1 MKKRIWFILAGLGF
15 SLGSFAQDAEL
26 DEELHV
32 ESDTAEVVMPD
43 SLELALT
50 DSIDSSVVYP
60 ESMEAGLNTLL
71 TNWYMQQYAVVDDSC
86 LETSVN
92 IDYPDSVYM
101 RKLAQLPTVIE
112 MPYNSVVR
120 RYIDMYVQKRRALVE
135 NLLGLGTYYMPI
147 FEEALEREGLP
158 LELKYLPIIESALR
172 PDATSRAGAAGLWQ
186 FMVRT
191 GKSMGL
197 EVNSLVDERRD
208 PIKSSAMAARYLKD
222 LYAIYHDW
230 ALAIAS
236 YNCGPGNVSKAI
248 RRSGG
253 KTDYWEIYPYLPRE
267 TRGYVPAFIAVNY
280 VMNYYSD
287 HNICPVLTRRPLLTD
302 TVQVNRRLHLK
313 QVADVL
319 QIPLEEIRSL
329 NPQYRRD
336 IIPGNASRPYAL
348 ILPSQQV
355 YAYIEAQDDIFA
367 HDAEL
372 YAQRL
377 TVEPAGIAPGTMVY
391 HKVRKGETLSKI
403 ARKYGVSVSKLRAW
417 NNLGK
422 SSYLRIGQRLAVSSK
437 GAVKKSSGTTV
448 AASSKSKAKASSS
461 SSKYHTVRKGESL
474 WTISQKYKGVSAEDI
489 RRENNLKGNS
499 IRPGQRLKIPAA

>member
-1 MKKRIWFILAGLGF
+1 MFFAGL
-15 SLGSFAQDAEL
+15 SLALYGFAQEVEF
-26 DEELHV
+26 DEAYV
-32 ESDTAEVVMPD
+32 EPDTAGMALADTTDVALPD
-43 SLELALT
+43 SA
-50 DSIDSSVVYP
+50 VVYP
-60 ESMEAGLNTLL
+60 ESMEANLDTLR
-71 TNWYMQQYAVVDDSC
+71 TNWFMQQYAVVDNSC
-86 LETSVN
+86 LENSVN
-92 IDYPDSVYM
+92 VDYPDSVYI
-101 RKLAQLPTVIE
+101 RKLSQLPTVIE

-120 RYIDMYVQKRRALVE
+120 RYIDMYVQKRRSLVE
-135 NLLGLGTYYMPI
+135 NLLGLSTYYMPI
-147 FEEALEREGLP
+147 FEQALEREGLP

-186 FMVRT
+186 FMMRT

-222 LYAIYHDW
+222 LYGIYHDW

-253 KTDYWEIYPYLPRE
+253 KTDYWAIYPYLPRE

-302 TVQVNRRLHLK
+302 TVQVTSRVHLK
-313 QVADVL
+313 QISDVL
-319 QIPLEEIRSL
+319 QISLEEVRSL

-336 IIPGNASRPYAL
+336 IIPGNIRPYTL
-348 ILPSQQV
+348 VLPSQQI
-355 YAYIEAQDDIFA
+355 YAYIEAEDEILA
-367 HDAEL
+367 HDAQL
-372 YAQRL
+372 YAQR
-377 TVEPAGIAPGTMVY
+377 TVVEPEGVAPGTMVY

-403 ARKYGVSVSKLRAW
+403 ARKYGVSVSNLRRW
-417 NNLGK
+417 NNLRK
-422 SSYLRIGQRLAVSSK
+422 NSYLRIGQRLAVSSK
-437 GAVKKSSGTTV
+437 GAVKQSGNTAT
-448 AASSKSKAKASSS
+448 ASSAKAKSNSS

-489 RRENNLKGNS
+489 RRENNLRGNA

>member
-1 MKKRIWFILAGLGF
+1 MKRIGFVLAGL
-15 SLGSFAQDAEL
+15 SLSLCGFAQKAEL
-26 DEELHV
+26 AGEYAGTDTTEVACDTV
-32 ESDTAEVVMPD
+32 EVLLDD
-43 SLELALT
+43 STE
-50 DSIDSSVVYP
+50 VYP
-60 ESMEAGLNTLL
+60 ESMEADLNSLL
-71 TNWYMQQYAVVDDSC
+71 TDWYMQQYAVVDNSC
-86 LETSVN
+86 LENSVN
-92 IDYPDSVYM
+92 VDYPDSVYM
-101 RKLAQLPTVIE
+101 RKLSQLPTVIE
-112 MPYNSVVR
+112 MPYNRVVR

-135 NLLGLGTYYMPI
+135 NLLGLSTYYMPI

-186 FMVRT
+186 FMVKT

-222 LYAIYHDW
+222 LYGIYHDW

-267 TRGYVPAFIAVNY
+267 TRGYVPAFIAINY
-280 VMNYYSD
+280 VMNYYGD

-302 TVQVNRRLHLK
+302 TVQVTRRVHFK
-313 QVADVL
+313 QIADVL
-319 QIPLEEIRSL
+319 QLPIEEIRSL

-336 IIPGNASRPYAL
+336 IIPGNIRPYAL

-355 YAYIEAQDDIFA
+355 YAYIEAQNDIFA

-377 TVEPAGIAPGTMVY
+377 SVEPAGIAPGTMVY
-391 HKVRKGETLSKI
+391 HRVRKGDTLSGI
-403 ARKYGVSVSKLRAW
+403 AQKYGVSVSNLCSW
-417 NNLGK
+417 NNLRR

-437 GAVKKSSGTTV
+437 
-448 AASSKSKAKASSS
+448 KASGKRSDNTAVTAKGNSS

-489 RRENNLKGNS
+489 RRENKLKGNA
-499 IRPGQRLKIPAA
+499 IRPGQRLKIPVA

>member
-1 MKKRIWFILAGLGF
+1 MKRIGFVLAGL
-15 SLGSFAQDAEL
+15 SLSLCGFAQKAEFAG
-26 DEELHV
+26 EYAGP
-32 ESDTAEVVMPD
+32 DTAEVACDTVEVLLDD
-43 SLELALT
+43 STE
-50 DSIDSSVVYP
+50 VYP
-60 ESMEAGLNTLL
+60 ESMEADLNSLL
-71 TNWYMQQYAVVDDSC
+71 TDWYMQQYAVVDNSC
-86 LETSVN
+86 LENSVN
-92 IDYPDSVYM
+92 VDYPDSVYM
-101 RKLAQLPTVIE
+101 RKLSQLPTVIE
-112 MPYNSVVR
+112 MPYNRVVR

-135 NLLGLGTYYMPI
+135 NLLGLSTYYMPI

-186 FMVRT
+186 FMVKT

-222 LYAIYHDW
+222 LYGIYHDW

-267 TRGYVPAFIAVNY
+267 TRGYVPAFIAINY
-280 VMNYYSD
+280 VMNYYGD

-302 TVQVNRRLHLK
+302 TVQVTRRVHFK
-313 QVADVL
+313 QIADVL
-319 QIPLEEIRSL
+319 QLPIEEIRSL
-329 NPQYRRD
+329 NPQYRCD
-336 IIPGNASRPYAL
+336 IIPGNIRPYAL

-355 YAYIEAQDDIFA
+355 YAYIEAQNDIFA

-377 TVEPAGIAPGTMVY
+377 SVEPAGIAPGTMVY
-391 HKVRKGETLSKI
+391 HRVRKGDTLSGI
-403 ARKYGVSVSKLRAW
+403 AQKYGVSVSNLCSW
-417 NNLGK
+417 NNLRR

-437 GAVKKSSGTTV
+437 
-448 AASSKSKAKASSS
+448 KASGKRSDNTAVTAKGNSS

-489 RRENNLKGNS
+489 RRENKLKGNA
-499 IRPGQRLKIPAA
+499 IRPGQRLKIPVA

>member
-1 MKKRIWFILAGLGF
+1 MKRIGFILAGL
-15 SLGSFAQDAEL
+15 SLALCSFAQEAEL
-26 DEELHV
+26 AEEYV
-32 ESDTAEVVMPD
+32 ESDTAEVALPD
-43 SLELALT
+43 SMALLFP
-50 DSIDSSVVYP
+50 DSAEVYP
-60 ESMEAGLNTLL
+60 ESMEADLNTLL
-71 TNWYMQQYAVVDDSC
+71 TNWYMQQYAVVDNSC
-86 LETSVN
+86 LENSVN
-92 IDYPDSVYM
+92 IDYPDSVYI
-101 RKLAQLPTVIE
+101 RKLSQLPTVIE

-120 RYIDMYVQKRRALVE
+120 RYIDMYVQRRRALVE
-135 NLLGLGTYYMPI
+135 NLLGLSTYYMPI

-186 FMVRT
+186 FMVKT

-222 LYAIYHDW
+222 LYGIYHDW

-302 TVQVNRRLHLK
+302 TVQVTRRVHLK
-313 QVADVL
+313 QISDVL
-319 QIPLEEIRSL
+319 QIPIEEIRSL

-336 IIPGNASRPYAL
+336 IIPGNIRPYSL

-355 YAYIEAQDDIFA
+355 YAYIEAQNDIFA

-372 YAQRL
+372 YAQRT
-377 TVEPAGIAPGTMVY
+377 TVEPSGVTASAGTGKVIY

-403 ARKYGVSVSKLRAW
+403 AKRYGVSVSNLRAW
-417 NNLGK
+417 NNLRK

-437 GAVKKSSGTTV
+437 GAKKSSSTAV
-448 AASSKSKAKASSS
+448 AASSTKSKSGS

-474 WTISQKYKGVSAEDI
+474 WTISQKYKGISAEDI
-489 RRENNLKGNS
+489 KRENNLKGNA

>member
-1 MKKRIWFILAGLGF
+1 MLGGLALWSSGF
-15 SLGSFAQDAEL
+15 SQEVDFEADYIDTDAVDSL
-26 DEELHV
+26 LV
-32 ESDTAEVVMPD
+32 D
-43 SLELALT
+43 SLEAVSPDAL
-50 DSIDSSVVYP
+50 DSTVVYL
-60 ESMEAGLNTLL
+60 ESMEADLNDLL
-71 TNWYMQQYAVVDDSC
+71 TNWYMQQYAVVDTSC
-86 LETSVN
+86 LKSSVN
-92 IDYPDSVYM
+92 IDYPDSVYI
-101 RKLAQLPTVIE
+101 RKLSQLPTIIE

-135 NLLGLGTYYMPI
+135 NLLGLSTYYMPI
-147 FEEALEREGLP
+147 FEAALEREGLP

-222 LYAIYHDW
+222 LYGIYHDW

-280 VMNYYSD
+280 VMNYYGD

-302 TVQVNRRLHLK
+302 TVHVTRRLHLK

-319 QIPLEEIRSL
+319 QIPLDEIRSL

-336 IIPGNASRPYAL
+336 IIPGNIRPYAL

-355 YAYIEAQDDIFA
+355 YAFIEAQDAIFA
-367 HDAEL
+367 HDANL

-377 TVEPAGIAPGTMVY
+377 SVEPAGIAPGTMVY
-391 HKVRKGETLSKI
+391 HRVRRGDTLSGI
-403 ARKYGVSVSKLRAW
+403 AQKYGVSVSSLCAW
-417 NNLGK
+417 NNIRR

-437 GAVKKSSGTTV
+437 GSVSR
-448 AASSKSKAKASSS
+448 ASSS
-461 SSKYHTVRKGESL
+461 SKAVKASGQYHTVRKGESL
-474 WTISQKYKGVSAEDI
+474 WSISQKYKGVSADDI
-489 RRENNLKGNS
+489 RQLNNLNGNS
-499 IRPGQRLKIPAA
+499 IRPGQRLKIPTA

>member
-1 MKKRIWFILAGLGF
+1 MLGGLALWSSGF
-15 SLGSFAQDAEL
+15 SQEVDFEADYIDTVDSLSVDSLDAVSPDEL
-26 DEELHV
+26 D
-32 ESDTAEVVMPD
+32 ST
-43 SLELALT
+43 
-50 DSIDSSVVYP
+50 VVYL
-60 ESMEAGLNTLL
+60 ESMEADLNDLL
-71 TNWYMQQYAVVDDSC
+71 TNWYMQQYAVVDTSC
-86 LETSVN
+86 LKSSVN
-92 IDYPDSVYM
+92 IDYPDSVYI
-101 RKLAQLPTVIE
+101 RKLSQLPTIIE

>member
-1 MKKRIWFILAGLGF
+1 MKKIGLVLMCVCVALPGF
-15 SLGSFAQDAEL
+15 SQQEFDDSYIDL
-26 DEELHV
+26 DTTEIAMCDTVEE
-32 ESDTAEVVMPD
+32 AM
-43 SLELALT
+43 T
-50 DSIDSSVVYP
+50 DSIDNAIVYP
-60 ESMEAGLNTLL
+60 ESMEANLNDLL
-71 TNWYMQQYAVVDDSC
+71 TNWYMQQYAVVDESC
-86 LETSVN
+86 LLNSVN
-92 IDYPDSVYM
+92 VDYPDSVYM
-101 RKLAQLPTVIE
+101 RKLSQLPTAIE

-135 NLLGLGTYYMPI
+135 NLLGLSAYYMPI

-222 LYAIYHDW
+222 LYGIYHDW

-280 VMNYYSD
+280 VMNYYGD

-302 TVQVNRRLHLK
+302 TVEVTRRVHLK
-313 QVADVL
+313 QIADVL
-319 QIPLEEIRSL
+319 QIPIEQIRSL

-336 IIPGNASRPYAL
+336 IIPGNIRPYAL

-355 YAYIEAQDDIFA
+355 FAYIEAQDAIFA
-367 HDAEL
+367 YEPEL
-372 YAQRL
+372 TAQRL
-377 TVEPAGIAPGTMVY
+377 SVEPAGIDPGTMVY
-391 HKVRKGETLSKI
+391 HKVRKGETLSGI
-403 ARKYGVSVSKLRAW
+403 ARKYGVSVSNLRSW
-417 NNLGK
+417 NNLRK
-422 SSYLRIGQRLAVSSK
+422 NSYLRIGQRLAVSSK
-437 GAVKKSSGTTV
+437 GAVGK
-448 AASSKSKAKASSS
+448 SSS
-461 SSKYHTVRKGESL
+461 SSASSSTSVTASGKYHTVRNGESL
-474 WTISQKYKGVSAEDI
+474 WNISQKYKGVSAEDI
-489 RRENNLKGNS
+489 KQLNNLKGND
-499 IRPGQRLKIPAA
+499 IRPGQKLKIPTA

>member
-1 MKKRIWFILAGLGF
+1 MKKIGLVLMCVSVALPGF
-15 SLGSFAQDAEL
+15 SQQEFDDSYIDL
-26 DEELHV
+26 DTTEIAMCDTVEE
-32 ESDTAEVVMPD
+32 AM
-43 SLELALT
+43 T
-50 DSIDSSVVYP
+50 DSIDNAIVYP
-60 ESMEAGLNTLL
+60 ESMEANLNDLL
-71 TNWYMQQYAVVDDSC
+71 TNWYMQQYAVVDESC
-86 LETSVN
+86 LLNSANV
-92 IDYPDSVYM
+92 DYPDSVYM
-101 RKLAQLPTVIE
+101 RKLSQLPTAIE

-135 NLLGLGTYYMPI
+135 NLLGLSAYYMPI

-222 LYAIYHDW
+222 LYGIYHDW

-280 VMNYYSD
+280 VMNYYGD

-302 TVQVNRRLHLK
+302 TVEVTRRVHLK
-313 QVADVL
+313 QIADVL
-319 QIPLEEIRSL
+319 QIPIEQIRSL

-336 IIPGNASRPYAL
+336 IIPGNIRPYAL

-355 YAYIEAQDDIFA
+355 FAYIEAQDAIFA
-367 HDAEL
+367 YEPEL
-372 YAQRL
+372 TAQRL
-377 TVEPAGIAPGTMVY
+377 SVEPAGIDPGTMVY
-391 HKVRKGETLSKI
+391 HKVRKGETLSGI
-403 ARKYGVSVSKLRAW
+403 ARKYGVSVSNLRSW
-417 NNLGK
+417 NNLRK
-422 SSYLRIGQRLAVSSK
+422 NSYLRIGQRLAVSSK
-437 GAVKKSSGTTV
+437 GAVGKGSS
-448 AASSKSKAKASSS
+448 SSASSS
-461 SSKYHTVRKGESL
+461 TSVTASGKYHTVRKGESL

-489 RRENNLKGNS
+489 KQLNNLKGND
-499 IRPGQRLKIPAA
+499 IRPGQKLKIPTA

>member
-1 MKKRIWFILAGLGF
+1 M
-15 SLGSFAQDAEL
+15 
-26 DEELHV
+26 
-32 ESDTAEVVMPD
+32 
-43 SLELALT
+43 
-50 DSIDSSVVYP
+50 
-60 ESMEAGLNTLL
+60 NTLL

>member
-1 MKKRIWFILAGLGF
+1 MKRRICLFLTGLSF
-15 SLGSFAQDAEL
+15 VWCSFAQETGFDGEY
-26 DEELHV
+26 V
-32 ESDTAEVVMPD
+32 GPDTAEMTLSDTVDIILPD
-43 SLELALT
+43 SA
-50 DSIDSSVVYP
+50 VVYP
-60 ESMEAGLNTLL
+60 ESMEANLDTLR
-71 TNWYMQQYAVVDDSC
+71 TNWYMQQYAVVDNSC
-86 LETSVN
+86 LENSVN
-92 IDYPDSVYM
+92 IDYPDSVYI
-101 RKLAQLPTVIE
+101 RKLSQLPTVIE

-135 NLLGLGTYYMPI
+135 NLLGLSSYYMPI
-147 FEEALEREGLP
+147 FEQALEREGLP

-197 EVNSLVDERRD
+197 EINSLVDERRD

-222 LYAIYHDW
+222 LYGIYHDW

-236 YNCGPGNVSKAI
+236 YNCGPGNVNKAI

-253 KTDYWEIYPYLPRE
+253 KTDYWAIYPYLPRE

-302 TVQVNRRLHLK
+302 TVQVTHRVHFK
-313 QVADVL
+313 QISDVL
-319 QIPLEEIRSL
+319 QLSLDEIRSL

-336 IIPGNASRPYAL
+336 IIPGHIRPYTL
-348 ILPSQQV
+348 VLPSQQV
-355 YAYIEAQDDIFA
+355 YAYIEAEDEIFA

-372 YAQRL
+372 YAQR
-377 TVEPAGIAPGTMVY
+377 TVVEPAGVTPGTMVY
-391 HKVRKGETLSKI
+391 HKVRKGDTLSKV
-403 ARKYGVSVSKLRAW
+403 ARKYGVSVSNLRAW
-417 NNLGK
+417 NNLRK
-422 SSYLRIGQRLAVSSK
+422 SSYLRVGQRLAVSKK
-437 GAVKKSSGTTV
+437 GAVKKSNSTV
-448 AASSKSKAKASSS
+448 TASSKTQTKKSSA
-461 SSKYHTVRKGESL
+461 SKYHTVRKGESL
-474 WTISQKYKGVSAEDI
+474 WSISQKYKGVSAEDI
-489 RRENNLKGNS
+489 RRENNLRGNA

>member
-1 MKKRIWFILAGLGF
+1 MKRILFVLGGLMFAWCG
-15 SLGSFAQDAEL
+15 FAQEADFG
-26 DEELHV
+26 EEYIEADTV
-32 ESDTAEVVMPD
+32 EPLLADTAEVILPD
-43 SLELALT
+43 T
-50 DSIDSSVVYP
+50 IDNAVVYL
-60 ESMEAGLNTLL
+60 ESMEADLNDLL
-71 TNWYMQQYAVVDDSC
+71 TNWYMPQYAVVDASC
-86 LETSVN
+86 LENSVN
-92 IDYPDSVYM
+92 VDYPDSVYM
-101 RKLAQLPTVIE
+101 RKLSQLPTVIE

-120 RYIDMYVQKRRALVE
+120 RYIDMYVQKRRTLVE
-135 NLLGLGTYYMPI
+135 NLLGLSSYYMPI
-147 FEEALEREGLP
+147 FEAALEREGLP

-222 LYAIYHDW
+222 LYGIYHDW

-280 VMNYYSD
+280 VMNYYGD

-302 TVQVNRRLHLK
+302 TVQVTRRLHLK
-313 QVADVL
+313 QVSDVL
-319 QIPLEEIRSL
+319 QIPIDEIRSL

-336 IIPGNASRPYAL
+336 IIPGNIRPYAL

-355 YAYIEAQDDIFA
+355 YAFIEAEEAIFA

-377 TVEPAGIAPGTMVY
+377 SVEPAGIDPGTMVY
-391 HKVRKGETLSKI
+391 HRVRKGETLSRI
-403 ARKYGVSVSKLRAW
+403 AQKYGVSVSNLCAW
-417 NNLGK
+417 NNIK
-422 SSYLRIGQRLAVSSK
+422 RSSCLRIGQRLAVSSK
-437 GAVKKSSGTTV
+437 GSVSQAR
-448 AASSKSKAKASSS
+448 SSS
-461 SSKYHTVRKGESL
+461 SSSSASVKASGKYHTVRKGESL
-474 WTISQKYKGVSAEDI
+474 WTISQKYKGVSAEEI
-489 RRENNLKGNS
+489 KQLNNLKGND
-499 IRPGQRLKIPAA
+499 IRPGQRLKIPTA

>member
-1 MKKRIWFILAGLGF
+1 MKRIGFILAGLGL
-15 SLGSFAQDAEL
+15 SLCSFAQGVEL
-26 DEELHV
+26 DEEYIKL
-32 ESDTAEVVMPD
+32 DTTEVALPD
-43 SLELALT
+43 SMEILVS
-50 DSIDSSVVYP
+50 DSTEVYP
-60 ESMEAGLNTLL
+60 ESMEADLNTLL
-71 TNWYMQQYAVVDDSC
+71 TNWYMQQYAVVDNSC
-86 LETSVN
+86 LENSVN
-92 IDYPDSVYM
+92 IDYPDSVYI
-101 RKLAQLPTVIE
+101 RKLSQLPTVIE

-120 RYIDMYVQKRRALVE
+120 RYIDMYVQRRRALVE
-135 NLLGLGTYYMPI
+135 NLLGLSTYYMPI

-186 FMVRT
+186 FMVKT

-222 LYAIYHDW
+222 LYGIYHDW

-280 VMNYYSD
+280 VMNYYND

-302 TVQVNRRLHLK
+302 TVQVTRRVHLK
-313 QVADVL
+313 QISDVL
-319 QIPLEEIRSL
+319 QIPIEEIRSL

-336 IIPGNASRPYAL
+336 IIPGNIRPYAL

-372 YAQRL
+372 YAQR
-377 TVEPAGIAPGTMVY
+377 TSVEPAGIAPGTMVY

-403 ARKYGVSVSKLRAW
+403 AQKYGVSVSNLRAW
-417 NNLGK
+417 NNLSK

-437 GAVKKSSGTTV
+437 GAKKSSSTAV
-448 AASSKSKAKASSS
+448 AASSTKSKSGSSA
-461 SSKYHTVRKGESL
+461 SKYHTVRKGESL
-474 WTISQKYKGVSAEDI
+474 WTISQKYKGISAEDI
-489 RRENNLKGNS
+489 KRENNLKGNA